1 MQFIWYWIIF
11 DVLTNMPENANK
23 KGVVLELFQPNET
36 NVFKTDKERI
46 GSHQQQYYKS
56 YREHVKNKCSAI
68 KWKSKYAK
76 CTAKKKI

>member
-36 NVFKTDKERI
+36 NVF
-46 GSHQQQYYKS
+46 
-56 YREHVKNKCSAI
+56 
-68 KWKSKYAK
+68 
-76 CTAKKKI
+76 